1 MSARF
6 SARCLWLA
14 AACAGLSSPPV
25 RAQLT
30 AGTQLDPVVVTTIGY
45 PQPLADSIAHS
56 TVLTR
61 EDIERSQAVDLPS
74 LLAREAGLQM
84 TRNGGRGA
92 ATTLFLRG
100 APSSQVLLLIDGVP
114 QTRQD
119 ATGALS
125 VEHLML
131 DQVDRVEVVR
141 GNVSAI
147 YGSGAIG
154 GVIQVFT
161 RRGAGAP
168 GGDVTVEGGSY
179 GYGRLGANASG
190 QFGDTRLAVGIAGQR
205 SRGFSAQDPV
215 VNPAVNPDND
225 GYRNGSGSASI
236 SHDWAAGHTVGAVVT
251 QSDGRLDYDSGFATP
266 ADLQTSR
273 TKITTARLTSSDQ
286 FTADWRS
293 QLSYGWQQ
301 DDSQFEE
308 GGAFGYSSHYTSGNE
323 LLNWSHRY
331 TLNPDWKLSAGLEWQ
346 RQSIATDDGFGGVY
360 DQSRNV
366 GAVFAGAQGQVGAR
380 PVRPCQDAAVQKRRH
395 GQRGQRAAQLR
406 VGGGHVQPGDIVGR
420 NRHRRQG
427 LAALIGLG
435 LEPRRVGEPAGDQCL
450 DLVGAGGRGDQ
461 RLQPIKDFVRAGRS
475 RRLHLLAGKDRSVAQ
490 PRVQRRNRRLEPI
503 LALADGGREL
513 GRLRRTRRRQ
523 QRRGIAGGRF
533 VQGAQGRLHRRC
545 GKAGRRDVGAPGP
558 QPGKIGLQPGQR
570 TQVAAKMRR
579 GVARNAGDRFHRGAV
594 DLALEAAGQAPQG
607 RRSRSVAKADR
618 PHAPN
623 PSSIWI
629 SSSTALT
636 TRALAP

>member
-30 AGTQLDPVVVTTIGY
+30 AGTQLDPVVVTTTGY

-366 GAVFAGAQGQVGAR
+366 GAVFAGAQGQVG
-380 PVRPCQDAAVQKRRH
+380 PGSVQLN
-395 GQRGQRAAQLR
+395 LR
-406 VGGGHVQPGDIVGR
+406 YDDVGGIGGQTTGYLGGALQLAPQWRVNASVSSAFNAPPLGYLYAPYFGNPALQAEEARSVELGLQYAADGHLLRATLFKSRVR
-420 NRHRRQG
+420 NEFLYDMQTNVIENIASTNNQG
-427 LAALIGLG
+427 LELSYSGVVGSTELGAGLTVQDPVNADTGDRLLRRAGTLASATVWQPVGAWRFGAQWAYVGPRTDVGQVRLGSYSLIDLLAQWDVAQGVQIFGRIENLLDANYQTAFGYPQASLGGFIGLRWK
-435 LEPRRVGEPAGDQCL
+435 L
-450 DLVGAGGRGDQ
+450 
-461 RLQPIKDFVRAGRS
+461 
-475 RRLHLLAGKDRSVAQ
+475 
-490 PRVQRRNRRLEPI
+490 
-503 LALADGGREL
+503 
-513 GRLRRTRRRQ
+513 
-523 QRRGIAGGRF
+523 
-533 VQGAQGRLHRRC
+533 
-545 GKAGRRDVGAPGP
+545 
-558 QPGKIGLQPGQR
+558 
-570 TQVAAKMRR
+570 
-579 GVARNAGDRFHRGAV
+579 
-594 DLALEAAGQAPQG
+594 
-607 RRSRSVAKADR
+607 
-618 PHAPN
+618 
-623 PSSIWI
+623 
-629 SSSTALT
+629 
-636 TRALAP
+636 

>member
-25 RAQLT
+25 QAQLT
-30 AGTQLDPVVVTTIGY
+30 AGTQLDPVVVTTTGY

-61 EDIERSQAVDLPS
+61 DDIERSQAVDLPS

-168 GGDVTVEGGSY
+168 GGDVTFEGGSY

-190 QFGDTRLAVGIAGQR
+190 QFGDTRLAIGIAGQR

-215 VNPAVNPDND
+215 VNPVVNPDND

-286 FTADWRS
+286 FTADWQS

-308 GGAFGYSSHYTSGNE
+308 GGAFGYSSHYTSGNQ

-346 RQSIATDDGFGGVY
+346 RQSIATDDGFGGLY

-366 GAVFAGAQGQVGAR
+366 GAVFAGAQGQVGPGSVQLNLRYDDVGGIGGQTTGYLGGALQLAPQWRVNASVSSAFNAPPLGYLYAPYFGNPALQAEEAR
-380 PVRPCQDAAVQKRRH
+380 SVELGLQYAADGQLLRATLFKSRVRNEFLYDMQTNIIENIASTNNQGLELSYSGIVGSTELGAGLTVQDPVNADTGERLLRRA
-395 GQRGQRAAQLR
+395 GTLASASIWQPIGNWR
-406 VGGGHVQPGDIVGR
+406 VGVQWAYVGARTDIGQVRLGSYSLIDLLAQWDVAQGVQIFGR
-420 NRHRRQG
+420 IENLLDANYQTAFG
-427 LAALIGLG
+427 YPQASIGAFIGLRWK
-435 LEPRRVGEPAGDQCL
+435 L
-450 DLVGAGGRGDQ
+450 
-461 RLQPIKDFVRAGRS
+461 
-475 RRLHLLAGKDRSVAQ
+475 
-490 PRVQRRNRRLEPI
+490 
-503 LALADGGREL
+503 
-513 GRLRRTRRRQ
+513 
-523 QRRGIAGGRF
+523 
-533 VQGAQGRLHRRC
+533 
-545 GKAGRRDVGAPGP
+545 
-558 QPGKIGLQPGQR
+558 
-570 TQVAAKMRR
+570 
-579 GVARNAGDRFHRGAV
+579 
-594 DLALEAAGQAPQG
+594 
-607 RRSRSVAKADR
+607 
-618 PHAPN
+618 
-623 PSSIWI
+623 
-629 SSSTALT
+629 
-636 TRALAP
+636 

>member
-1 MSARF
+1 MSSRC

-14 AACAGLSSPPV
+14 AACAGLSLPPV
-25 RAQLT
+25 HAQST
-30 AGTQLDPVVVTTIGY
+30 AGTQLDPVVVTATGY
-45 PQPLADSIAHS
+45 PQPLTDSIAHS

-61 EDIERSQAVDLPS
+61 EDIDRSQAVDLPS

-100 APSSQVLLLIDGVP
+100 APSSQVLLLVDGVP

-131 DQVDRVEVVR
+131 DQVERVEVVR

-168 GGDVTVEGGSY
+168 GGDVTIEGGSY

-190 QFGDTRLAVGIAGQR
+190 QSGDTRWAIGIAGQR
-205 SRGFSAQDPV
+205 SSGFSAQDPV
-215 VNPAVNPDND
+215 ANPAVNPDRD

-236 SHDWAAGHTVGAVVT
+236 SHEWSAGHTVGAALT

-266 ADLQTSR
+266 DDTQTSR
-273 TKITTARLTSSDQ
+273 TKITTARLTSNDQ
-286 FTADWRS
+286 LSVDWQS

-301 DDSQFEE
+301 DDSWFEE
-308 GGAFGYSSHYTSGNE
+308 SGAFGYSSHYTSGNQ

-331 TLNPDWKLSAGLEWQ
+331 TLSPDWKLSAGLEWQ

-366 GAVFAGAQGQVGAR
+366 GAVFAGAQGQVGPGSVQINLRYDDVGGIGGQTTGYLGGALQLAPQWRVNASVSSAFNAPPLGYLYAPYFGNPALQAEEAR
-380 PVRPCQDAAVQKRRH
+380 SVELGLQYAGDGQLLRATLFKSRVRNEFLYDMQTNVIENIASTNNQGLELSYSGVIGRTELGASLTVQDPVNADTGERLLRRA
-395 GQRGQRAAQLR
+395 GTLASASIWQPIGNWR
-406 VGGGHVQPGDIVGR
+406 VGAQWAYVGARTDIGQVRLGSYSLIDLLAQWDVAQGVQIFGRIENLLDANYQTAFGYQQPSLGGF
-420 NRHRRQG
+420 
-427 LAALIGLG
+427 IGLRWK
-435 LEPRRVGEPAGDQCL
+435 L
-450 DLVGAGGRGDQ
+450 
-461 RLQPIKDFVRAGRS
+461 
-475 RRLHLLAGKDRSVAQ
+475 
-490 PRVQRRNRRLEPI
+490 
-503 LALADGGREL
+503 
-513 GRLRRTRRRQ
+513 
-523 QRRGIAGGRF
+523 
-533 VQGAQGRLHRRC
+533 
-545 GKAGRRDVGAPGP
+545 
-558 QPGKIGLQPGQR
+558 
-570 TQVAAKMRR
+570 
-579 GVARNAGDRFHRGAV
+579 
-594 DLALEAAGQAPQG
+594 
-607 RRSRSVAKADR
+607 
-618 PHAPN
+618 
-623 PSSIWI
+623 
-629 SSSTALT
+629 
-636 TRALAP
+636 